1 MIIIKEIDIEKIRK
15 YLIEE
20 INRDIDKYKMNLF
33 L

>member
-20 INRDIDKYKMNLF
+20 IEIYINIK
-33 L
+33 

>member
-20 INRDIDKYKMNLF
+20 TKIYINIK
-33 L
+33 